1 LRVEGIG
8 YDVGGH
14 PEVHRGL
21 VGTRVE
27 FFMFYFFKISNQGSL
42 GNMVGRSL
50 GNIGKAPKKFLLRQ
64 QGAPKKTSW
73 VLEILMF

>member
-1 LRVEGIG
+1 MLRVEEIG

-14 PEVHRGL
+14 LEVHRAI

-27 FFMFYFFKISNQGSL
+27 FFSLNFFKKPR
-42 GNMVGRSL
+42 V
-50 GNIGKAPKKFLLRQ
+50 IGKHGRMVIREHWKSTPKIPFETTR
-64 QGAPKKTSW
+64 APKKTSW